1 MDFTLSEEQQML
13 RDLGRRF
20 ADEELLPRAA
30 DVDVR
35 GEVSTEVLTKA
46 IEIGLLGAVFPEEY
60 DGGGFGEVGYC
71 LLMEEL
77 ARGCMSTAIVIG
89 GHESIGAMSIYLAG
103 SPDQKSKYLKPMAR
117 GALLGA
123 FALTEPQAGSDAA
136 AMTTF
141 AEETEGG
148 FVLNGQKTFITNG
161 GLADVYVVFALT
173 EKGIGTKGV
182 SAFIVEKNF
191 AGFRSGPPEKKMG
204 IRGSHTT
211 DIFFEDM
218 FVPTENLLGK
228 RGSGFK
234 IAMETL
240 DVGRLSV
247 AAICLGVAKEALD
260 LSLKYSLERVQFGKP
275 IGDQQAV
282 KFMLAD
288 MAGLIY
294 SLESTLYRTADLC
307 DRKMPFSRESAICKL
322 LASEYLGQIVDKA
335 VQIHGGMGYMADY
348 PIERMYRD
356 ARITRIFEGTNE
368 IQRLII
374 GSNLLKMGK
383 YEV

>member
-1 MDFTLSEEQQML
+1 MDFTLTEEQQML

-20 ADEELLPRAA
+20 ADEELRPRAA
-30 DVDVR
+30 AVDR
-35 GEVSTEVLTKA
+35 EGEISTEVLQKA
-46 IEIGLLGAVFPEEY
+46 VSMGMLGAVFPEEY
-60 DGGGFGEVGYC
+60 DGGGFGDVGYC

-89 GHESIGAMSIYLAG
+89 GHESIGAMAIYLAG
-103 SPDQKSKYLKPMAR
+103 SLEQKNKYLKLLAR
-117 GALLGA
+117 GELWAA

-141 AEETEGG
+141 ASETDGG

-161 GLADVYVVFALT
+161 GMADVYVVFALT
-173 EKGIGTKGV
+173 EKEVGTKGV

-191 AGFRSGPPEKKMG
+191 KGFRAGPPEKKMG

-211 DIFFEDM
+211 DLFFEDM
-218 FVPTENLLGK
+218 FVPADNLLG
-228 RGSGFK
+228 RRNGGFK

-240 DVGRLSV
+240 DIGRLSV

-260 LSLKYSLERVQFGKP
+260 LSLKHSRERIQFGKP

-282 KFMLAD
+282 KCMLAD
-288 MAGLIY
+288 MAVSIY
-294 SLESTLYRTADLC
+294 ALDSILYRTAYLC
-307 DRKMPFSRESAICKL
+307 DQKKPFSRESAICKL
-322 LASEYLGQIVDKA
+322 MGSECLGHIVDNA
-335 VQIHGGMGYMADY
+335 VQIHGGMGYMADF

-374 GSNLLKMGK
+374 AGHLLKAGK
-383 YEV
+383 HEN

>member
-1 MDFTLSEEQQML
+1 MDFTLTEEQRML

-20 ADEELLPRAA
+20 ADEELRPRAA
-30 DVDVR
+30 TVDEK
-35 GEVSTEVLTKA
+35 GEISQEVLQKA
-46 IEIGLLGAVFPEEY
+46 GEMGMTGAVFPEEY

-71 LLMEEL
+71 LMMEEL

-89 GHESIGAMSIYLAG
+89 GHESIGAQAIYLAG
-103 SPDQKSKYLKPMAR
+103 SHEQKVRYLKPLAR
-117 GALLGA
+117 GELWGA

-141 AEETEGG
+141 AAETKGG
-148 FVLNGQKTFITNG
+148 FILNGQKTFITNG

-182 SAFIVEKNF
+182 SAFIVEKGF
-191 AGFRSGPPEKKMG
+191 KGFRAGPPEKKMG
-204 IRGSHTT
+204 IRGSPTT
-211 DIFFEDM
+211 DLFFEDM
-218 FVPTENLLGK
+218 FVPVENLLGDL
-228 RGSGFK
+228 GGGFK

-247 AAICLGVAKEALD
+247 AAICLGVAKEAQG
-260 LSLKYSLERVQFGKP
+260 LSLKHSRERIQFGKP
-275 IGDQQAV
+275 IGEQQAV
-282 KFMLAD
+282 KWMLAD
-288 MAGLIY
+288 MAASIY
-294 SLESTLYRTADLC
+294 ALDSILYRTAHLC
-307 DRKMPFSRESAICKL
+307 DQKKPFIRESAICKL
-322 LASEYLGQIVDKA
+322 LGSEYLGTIVDHA
-335 VQIHGGMGYMADY
+335 VQIHGGMGYMAEF

-374 GSNLLKMGK
+374 AGHLLKSGK
-383 YEV
+383 YEN